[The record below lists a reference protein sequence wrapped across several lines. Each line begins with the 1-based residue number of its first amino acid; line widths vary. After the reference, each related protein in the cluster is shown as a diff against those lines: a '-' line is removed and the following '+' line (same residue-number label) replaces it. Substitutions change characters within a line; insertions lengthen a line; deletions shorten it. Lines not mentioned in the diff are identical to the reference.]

1 MNIPEEHTILCVD
14 DEENILNALKRLL
27 RKEGYALKTAT
38 SGLEG
43 LEVLKNN
50 DIHLVIC
57 DQRMP
62 DMGGTEF
69 LAKVKDEYPDII
81 RVILTGYT
89 DIDSISESVNK
100 GHIYK
105 FLLKPW
111 NDQNLKLEI
120 RQCIEQYKLAM
131 LNRKLQ
137 EKIVE
142 QNKELRKINETLEE
156 MVRERT
162 KDLKIQNKAL
172 EISQAILEDLPIP
185 VIGISNDLI
194 IVMVNIKA
202 MVLSVDGKYFQV
214 GKDISGHFPSE
225 IEERIVNVINDD
237 KGDMIRD
244 FQVSGTN
251 YDIDIMSASDK
262 FRGKGAV
269 LAFIPIHEA
278 SIQNKEN
285 IE

>member
-1 MNIPEEHTILCVD
+1 MTIPEHTILCVD

-27 RKEGYALKTAT
+27 RKEGYTLRTAT

-43 LEVLKNN
+43 LEILKND

-89 DIDSISESVNK
+89 DIDSISESINK

-120 RQCIEQYKLAM
+120 RQCIEQYKLAQI
-131 LNRKLQ
+131 NKKLQ
-137 EKIVE
+137 DKIIE
-142 QNKELRKINETLEE
+142 QNKELRKINETLEV

-185 VIGISNDLI
+185 IIGISSDLM

-202 MVLSVDGKYFQV
+202 MVLSINGRYFQV
-214 GKDISGHFPSE
+214 GKDISGHFPLE
-225 IEERIVNVINDD
+225 IEERIINVINND
-237 KGDMIRD
+237 KGDLIKD
-244 FQVSGTN
+244 IHISGAD
-251 YDIDIMSASDK
+251 YDIDIMSASGK

-269 LAFIPIHEA
+269 LAFIPIHEVKCK
-278 SIQNKEN
+278 SV
-285 IE
+285 

>member
-1 MNIPEEHTILCVD
+1 MNTTEHTILCVD

-27 RKEGYALKTAT
+27 RKEGYNLKTAK
-38 SGLEG
+38 SGSEG
-43 LEVLKNN
+43 LDILKVN
-50 DIHLVIC
+50 DVHLVIC

-69 LAKVKDEYPDII
+69 LAKVKEDYPDII

-89 DIDSISESVNK
+89 DIDAISESVNK

-120 RQCIEQYKLAM
+120 RQCIEQYKLAQT
-131 LNRKLQ
+131 NRRLQ
-137 EKIVE
+137 DKVIE
-142 QNKELRKINETLEE
+142 QNKELRKINENLEA

-185 VIGISNDLI
+185 VIAVDSDLI
-194 IVMVNIKA
+194 VVMVNIKA
-202 MVLSVDGKYFQV
+202 MFLSINGKYFQV
-214 GKDISGHFPSE
+214 GNDISGHFPPDLE
-225 IEERIVNVINDD
+225 AKIVTVIDDD
-237 KGDMIRD
+237 KGDIVKGFQISGRD
-244 FQVSGTN
+244 
-251 YDIDIMSASDK
+251 YDIDIVSASSK

-269 LAFIPIHEA
+269 MAFIPIHD
-278 SIQNKEN
+278 KL
-285 IE
+285 

>member
-1 MNIPEEHTILCVD
+1 MNDEHTILCVD

-27 RKEGYALKTAT
+27 RKEGYTLKTAK
-38 SGLEG
+38 SGAEG
-43 LEVLKNN
+43 LEIVKND
-50 DIHLVIC
+50 DIHLIIC

-69 LAKVKDEYPDII
+69 LAKVKDKYPDII

-120 RQCIEQYKLAM
+120 RQCIEQYKLAQI
-131 LNRKLQ
+131 NRKLQ
-137 EKIVE
+137 DKIVE
-142 QNKELRKINETLEE
+142 QNKELKKINENLEA

-185 VIGISNDLI
+185 VIGISSDLM

-202 MVLSVDGKYFQV
+202 MVLSVNGKYFQV
-214 GKDISGHFPSE
+214 GNDISGHFPPE
-225 IEERIVNVINDD
+225 IEARIIKVIDDD
-237 KGDMIRD
+237 KGDFIKD
-244 FQVSGTN
+244 FRISGTD
-251 YDIDIMSASDK
+251 YDIDVMSASGK

-269 LAFIPIHEA
+269 MAFIPIHEA
-278 SIQNKEN
+278 KKKSAG
-285 IE
+285 